1 MYPKYF
7 SSRSPNNDIRLTS
20 SVLLSGI
27 ASIPTFYLVG
37 KYLVSLIIL
46 FLSFHPENSGES
58 DFKSNSKLASQKYNY
73 VAIIVYYHIIVALSE
88 ID

>member
-1 MYPKYF
+1 VYPKYF

-27 ASIPTFYLVG
+27 ASIPIFYLVG
-37 KYLVSLIIL
+37 KYLPSLIIL
-46 FLSFHPENSGES
+46 FLSFHRENSEES
-58 DFKSNSKLASQKYNY
+58 DFKSDSKLASQKYNY
-73 VAIIVYYHIIVALSE
+73 VAKIGDYHIIVALSG